1 MKIEVD
7 RESIWKRDG
16 ERREKDRKIERE
28 REGKKDRE
36 RDMYIY
42 METRAE
48 RGSRAEDR
56 GRGSVQ
62 GTRSRTRTYKT
73 YVENCW
79 DVISHG
85 SQQRRYNIQIYVCIL
100 VSVYTVGIH
109 VF

>member
-1 MKIEVD
+1 
-7 RESIWKRDG
+7 
-16 ERREKDRKIERE
+16 
-28 REGKKDRE
+28 
-36 RDMYIY
+36 
-42 METRAE
+42 MEMRVE
-48 RGSRAEDR
+48 RGAKGR

-100 VSVYTVGIH
+100 VSVYTVGVLRERERDVQGYACIL
-109 VF
+109 